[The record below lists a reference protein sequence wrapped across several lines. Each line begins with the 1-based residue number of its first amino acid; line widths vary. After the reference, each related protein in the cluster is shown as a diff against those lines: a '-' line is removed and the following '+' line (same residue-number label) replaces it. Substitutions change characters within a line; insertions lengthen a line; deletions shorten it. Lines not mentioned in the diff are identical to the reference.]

1 MELGGEHIVF
11 ADDTGKFVRIFA
23 GSKDGFGV
31 FGSEVV
37 TVDKVKARFLS
48 DVFKQRVRAGLVYCV
63 SAHVRHFQTTSV
75 FIGLIGGKAFD
86 PAFKAMKSFKTVSIS
101 YLYRKSNLDF
111 EPSLFHCSL

>member
-37 TVDKVKARFLS
+37 AVYKVKARFLT
-48 DVFKQRVRAGLVYCV
+48 DVFKQRVRAGLAYCV
-63 SAHVRHFQTTSV
+63 PAHVRHFQTTSIC
-75 FIGLIGGKAFD
+75 IGLISGETFD
-86 PAFKAMKSFKTVSIS
+86 PAFKPAQSVSIAFFAVF
-101 YLYRKSNLDF
+101 KQ
-111 EPSLFHCSL
+111 